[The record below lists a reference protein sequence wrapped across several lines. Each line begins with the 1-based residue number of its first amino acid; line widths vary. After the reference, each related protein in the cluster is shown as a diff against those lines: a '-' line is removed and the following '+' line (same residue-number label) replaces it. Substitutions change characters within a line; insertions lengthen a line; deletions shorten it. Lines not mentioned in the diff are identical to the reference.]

1 MTRKFTG
8 WHMTALLIG
17 FFALV
22 IAVNFGMA
30 WTATRGFG
38 GVVVE
43 NSYIASQDYNR
54 WIDEQRRED
63 ALGWKAVVSRDEEGR
78 LVVATQ
84 GIPADAVIV
93 AYLRRPLG
101 PPEDRT
107 VALVRIGPDHLRS
120 ERAESGR
127 WIVRLEADAGGK
139 RWSHEVRLR

>member
-1 MTRKFTG
+1 MTRRFTG
-8 WHMTALLIG
+8 WHMTALLVG
-17 FFALV
+17 FFAIV

-63 ALGWKAVVSRDEEGR
+63 ALGWKAVVSRDADGR
-78 LVVATQ
+78 LVIETR
-84 GIPADAVIV
+84 GIPADAVVV
-93 AYLRRPLG
+93 AHLRRPLG

-107 VALVRIGPDHLRS
+107 VALVRSGPASLRS
-120 ERAESGR
+120 PGTESGR
-127 WIVRLEADAGGK
+127 WIVRLEASADGK
-139 RWSHEVRLR
+139 HWSHEARVG